1 MTQYNVTGMSCAAC
15 SARVEKAVS
24 AVPGVKSCAVSLLT
38 NSMGVDG
45 TASPDEIIAAVR
57 AAGYGASLKEK
68 AAAKTGTKDSET
80 IKIVKRLVVSAVFLV
95 TLMYISMGRMAG
107 LPQPRMF
114 AEDPLALA
122 LTEMI
127 LSLAVMLINGKFF
140 VNGVKG
146 VLHGA
151 PNMDTLVSLGSGTSF
166 IYSAA
171 LTVKIASETD
181 ADAAAKLAHGLYFE
195 SAAMILVLITVGKL
209 LESLSKGRTTS
220 ALEALISL
228 APKTATLI
236 RDGNE
241 ITVPIDEVRV
251 GDIFV
256 CRPGQSIPVD
266 GTVISGSSAIDESA
280 LTGESVPADKTEGDT
295 VYSATVNR
303 SGFLK
308 CRADAVG
315 EDTALSQIIKTVN
328 EASATKAPIA
338 RLADRVSGIFVPA
351 VIGIALITFLIWL
364 ASGSGVGHSLS
375 RAISVL
381 VISCPCALGLATPV
395 AIMVGSGVGARNG
408 ILFKTSA
415 ALEAAGKIN
424 TVVLDKTGTV
434 TAGMPTVSDVIP
446 SRNATEE
453 HLLSLASSVENGSE
467 HPLAKA
473 IMKYAAEKGVSPSDV
488 TDFEALSGSGVT
500 AKLGDS
506 VITGGSR
513 GFTETVCEIDG
524 ETLRTAEKLADE
536 GKTPLFFTE
545 NGKDAGMIAVS
556 DGLKPDAKAAV
567 ERLKNMGLRVV
578 MLTGD
583 NERTARAAA
592 REAGIDEVIAGVL
605 PDGKEKVIR
614 ELKTHGRVA
623 MVGDGIN
630 DAPALTSA
638 DVGIAIGAGADI
650 AVDSADC
657 VLMTGRVDDVPAL
670 IKLSRATLTNIKEN
684 LFWAFIY
691 NGVCIPLAAGA
702 FTKWLGWEMDPM
714 IAAAAMSLSSFSV
727 VMNALRLNLTD
738 IRENKKTEKAKEIKD
753 MEITMKIE
761 GMMCMHCEA
770 HVKKALEAIDG
781 VAEATPSHE
790 SGTAVV
796 RMTREVPFEK
806 LKAAVENEGYKV
818 L

>member
-68 AAAKTGTKDSET
+68 AAAKTGTMDSET
-80 IKIVKRLVVSAVFLV
+80 AKIVKRLVVSAVFLV

-122 LTEMI
+122 LTEMF

-151 PNMDTLVSLGSGTSF
+151 PNMDTLVSLGSGASF

-209 LESLSKGRTTS
+209 LESISKGRTTS

-351 VIGIALITFLIWL
+351 VIGIALITFLIWI

-500 AKLGDS
+500 AKLGES
-506 VITGGSR
+506 AITGGSR

-524 ETLRTAEKLADE
+524 ETLRTAEKLADG

-592 REAGIDEVIAGVL
+592 REAGIDEVIAGVM
-605 PDGKEKVIR
+605 PDGKEKVIK
-614 ELKTHGRVA
+614 ELKTNGKVA